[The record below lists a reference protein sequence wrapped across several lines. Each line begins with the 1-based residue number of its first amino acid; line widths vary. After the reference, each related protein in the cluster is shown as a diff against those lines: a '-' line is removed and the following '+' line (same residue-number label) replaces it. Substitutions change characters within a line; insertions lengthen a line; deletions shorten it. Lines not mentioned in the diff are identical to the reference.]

1 MHSHDNKEKN
11 MRIRSFI
18 DHSPVSVP
26 SAYLLNYPSH
36 CSNKAKHIHLT
47 TNNTGASMS
56 YRLKCP
62 RPGGP
67 TGTVTGRALLSQGWD
82 SGGRRWG
89 FRSSHREVLF
99 FASQR
104 KAATPEVMPRFITKP
119 YIEQR
124 GYGFLFTTPP
134 PPRTTIP
141 NQRHIYNKSI
151 I

>member
-1 MHSHDNKEKN
+1 M
-11 MRIRSFI
+11 
-18 DHSPVSVP
+18 
-26 SAYLLNYPSH
+26 SAARGGQLALSREGL
-36 CSNKAKHIHLT
+36 C
-47 TNNTGASMS
+47 
-56 YRLKCP
+56 CP
-62 RPGGP
+62 RGGIVAEGDGDLGP
-67 TGTVTGRALLSQGWD
+67 Q
-82 SGGRRWG
+82 
-89 FRSSHREVLF
+89 HREVFF

-141 NQRHIYNKSI
+141 DQRHIYNKSI